1 MKIAQSIIQPVFA
14 RTTEQGS
21 RTLVHAASQGPESHG
36 QYMSNCQVAPV
47 APLVTSAVGY
57 ETQNRVWIELSK
69 KLENIKP
76 GVTSNL

>member
-1 MKIAQSIIQPVFA
+1 MKIAQAVVGPIFA
-14 RTTEQGS
+14 RTTEQAS

-47 APLVTSAVGY
+47 TPLVKSVVGY
-57 ETQNRVWIELSK
+57 ETKNRVWVELSK
-69 KLENIKP
+69 KLEGIKP